1 MQWREG
7 VLQGGVQV
15 EVRGGGGAARGEG
28 GEAPRRR
35 RRRGVA
41 GEEEGGGGGEEG
53 RGGVQGGEHLL
64 HLRRRPVKN
73 VMDMMHHACIAWRM
87 IIGAW
92 L

>member
-1 MQWREG
+1 
-7 VLQGGVQV
+7 
-15 EVRGGGGAARGEG
+15 
-28 GEAPRRR
+28 
-35 RRRGVA
+35 
-41 GEEEGGGGGEEG
+41 
-53 RGGVQGGEHLL
+53 VQGGEHLL